1 MKWLNK
7 LPEWVLGIIGLVAFL
22 LFMFLAGEV
31 YRKFQVL
38 WAWLWLSIPVIAYI
52 VGTRKLDAHLTEK
65 GMKSLHVWLM
75 VFAIGMSFLV
85 FFDYDL
91 KAKFGHYFFK
101 GSKFWVA
108 DYGDTDDEGRPVVSH
123 EYFAPTAW
131 GRFVLSAYDWV
142 KMGLCFLL
150 PYILHKSFEHAI
162 DAKEQESY
170 EQERLEYLRKNP
182 PP

>member
-7 LPEWVLGIIGLVAFL
+7 LPEWVLGIVGLVAFL
-22 LFMFLAGEV
+22 LIMMLAGEV

-75 VFAIGMSFLV
+75 VFAVAMSFLV

-108 DYGDTDDEGRPVVSH
+108 DYGDTDEDGMPVVSH
-123 EYFAPTAW
+123 DI
-131 GRFVLSAYDWV
+131 S
-142 KMGLCFLL
+142 L
-150 PYILHKSFEHAI
+150 PQHGVDSF
-162 DAKEQESY
+162 
-170 EQERLEYLRKNP
+170 
-182 PP
+182 